1 MTIIVGKSQATIEVL
16 HESNFKKWNED
27 VRFAFVMAE
36 IDIVLRVPKLIAI
49 TADSTASKNL
59 FYEKWDRANLMC
71 LYTIRKTVFEHLLSG
86 LNEIENTKAFYD
98 AVGERYHKSSK
109 SEARNLM
116 SELTSMRYDSSGCV
130 ISL

>member
-36 IDIVLRVPKLIAI
+36 IDIVLCVPKLIAI

-59 FYEKWDRANLMC
+59 FYEKWDRVNLMC
-71 LYTIRKTVFEHLLSG
+71 LYAIRRIVFEHLLRG
-86 LNEIENTKAFYD
+86 LTGMEDAKDLYD
-98 AVGERYHKSSK
+98 VVGER
-109 SEARNLM
+109 
-116 SELTSMRYDSSGCV
+116 
-130 ISL
+130 